1 MVVPATDI
9 VHQVPEGGVVIL
21 TCQWQFF
28 LTQVEDQN
36 SLGTRVDGV
45 MQALLDLEEVDQ
57 RLSCSGVS
65 LDLGA
70 MHVVIVLDVA
80 GDDYQ
85 ECISHALNAMR
96 TAIHAAGG
104 ATPDWPTDVSHPAH
118 FEPQDFFAVP
128 A

>member
-1 MVVPATDI
+1 MTVS
-9 VHQVPEGGVVIL
+9 
-21 TCQWQFF
+21 CQWQF
-28 LTQVEDQN
+28 LVTQAEDRD
-36 SLGTRVDGV
+36 SLVTQVDGV

-57 RLSCSGVS
+57 RLSDSGVS

-70 MHVVIVLDVA
+70 MHVVIELDVA

-104 ATPDWPTDVSHPAH
+104 ATPDWPADVSHPAH
-118 FEPQDFFAVP
+118 FEPQDFVAVP

>member
-1 MVVPATDI
+1 MTVS
-9 VHQVPEGGVVIL
+9 
-21 TCQWQFF
+21 CQWQF
-28 LTQVEDQN
+28 LVAQAEDRDALVTQ
-36 SLGTRVDGV
+36 VDGV

-57 RLSCSGVS
+57 RLSDSGVS
-65 LDLGA
+65 LDLGE
-70 MHVVIVLDVA
+70 MRVVIELDVA

-104 ATPDWPTDVSHPAH
+104 ATPDWPADASHRAH
-118 FEPQDFFAVP
+118 FEPQDFVAVP